1 MGILVCHRWN
11 TIFLYLGEK
20 IFANYVLL
28 DNILEI
34 FMKEEEKI
42 HKYSQEEKKKVRI

>member
-1 MGILVCHRWN
+1 MGILVCHRWYI
-11 TIFLYLGEK
+11 IFLYLGEK

-28 DNILEI
+28 DNILQI

-42 HKYSQEEKKKVRI
+42 HEYSQEENKK